1 MRAVCLII
9 LAAGSSLLAQAPGP
23 PAGSG
28 PQAPGPQA
36 IVQQLFES
44 IAAHNVDTVRSLF
57 VPNAVLLSVKDDG
70 TPESMRYEEFAN
82 LLASTKN
89 VWLERIWNP
98 TVLVHGP
105 IAVVWAEY
113 DFHLNGNL
121 SHCGVDSIS
130 LLKTSAGWKISSIS
144 DTNETSGCASPLGPP
159 HE

>member
-1 MRAVCLII
+1 
-9 LAAGSSLLAQAPGP
+9 
-23 PAGSG
+23 
-28 PQAPGPQA
+28 
-36 IVQQLFES
+36 
-44 IAAHNVDTVRSLF
+44 
-57 VPNAVLLSVKDDG
+57 
-70 TPESMRYEEFAN
+70 MRYEEFID